1 MNNRLILGIALL
13 ILFSTFI
20 SQKKITIKKF
30 KVEEIIIKN
39 NVNIDEQELI
49 KTFSFLY
56 NKDIIFLNSNEIK
69 KKINQKSFIKKLE
82 IKKIFPNKIVIEV
95 FEKKPIAILIDKN
108 QKKFYLGKEIDLIDY
123 RKILKYKNLPVVKG
137 DLESFKILFKNL
149 IKINFPTELIISY
162 RFFEIDRW
170 DIEMSDKKILK
181 LPTKNYT
188 ESLINFMSIKDK
200 TNFEKYKI
208 FDYRLNNQL
217 ILK

>member
-1 MNNRLILGIALL
+1 MKNRLILGIVLL

-56 NKDIIFLNSNEIK
+56 NKDINFLNSNEIK

>member
-1 MNNRLILGIALL
+1 MKNRLILGIVLL

-123 RKILKYKNLPVVKG
+123 RKILKYENLPVVKG

>member
-1 MNNRLILGIALL
+1 M
-13 ILFSTFI
+13 
-20 SQKKITIKKF
+20 
-30 KVEEIIIKN
+30 
-39 NVNIDEQELI
+39 
-49 KTFSFLY
+49 
-56 NKDIIFLNSNEIK
+56 
-69 KKINQKSFIKKLE
+69 
-82 IKKIFPNKIVIEV
+82 IEV

-123 RKILKYKNLPVVKG
+123 RKILKYENLPVVKG